1 MFQAIPRPVRT
12 ILIPCLLACI
22 QACTAAESAVALP
35 PPTLDIPASSAIGP
49 QTAVFA
55 GGCFW
60 GVEAV
65 FRHVKGVSS
74 AVSG

>member
-1 MFQAIPRPVRT
+1 MFGFHGKASAPRYRSCSQSRGWTRRGPR
-12 ILIPCLLACI
+12 
-22 QACTAAESAVALP
+22 AVAAA
-35 PPTLDIPASSAIGP
+35 PTADIPASSVKGP
-49 QTAVFA
+49 QAAVFA

-65 FRHVKGVSS
+65 FRHVKGVDK

>member
-1 MFQAIPRPVRT
+1 MARRIASVVA
-12 ILIPCLLACI
+12 ACMLMAV
-22 QACTAAESAVALP
+22 QACGAASGAVVLP
-35 PPTLDIPASSAIGP
+35 APTVDIPAATAKGP

-65 FRHVKGVSS
+65 FRHVKG
-74 AVSG
+74 